1 MKICYITKNKF
12 YLEKDLLISNG
23 LLWYEETGI
32 LGFKFEE
39 IEKLVLIGFKTN
51 ERFDGYVYNR
61 GIENGIFVV
70 GPKFREEKR
79 YILDR
84 LINIFLTLKEIWKNR
99 EILKDIDLVFAPF
112 FEYVAFEFLLLKLI
126 CKKAKFVVYI
136 IGDYPERNYKKR
148 KNLFL
153 KNFLKFAQWLSIKL
167 SSESWFISEYLLKK
181 YRSKNSIVVRSSSI
195 KEGNIVNTAK
205 KIISPFILVFIGRIE
220 QDKNPLLLPIILKK
234 VQEKRFDISLKIV
247 GDGPLRENIIE
258 KINQLNLDKNVYFY
272 GWVKDKEK
280 IFEILDESNVLLLPS
295 IAGEGTPLVFFEAFS
310 RGLPVISTKFP
321 GADEVIIDGINGY
334 LVDYSTDEDIVNQF
348 VEKIE
353 FLIKHP
359 EIYEQISKNNLE
371 KAKEWTMEEFSKIQR
386 ERVIKLVY
394 GN

>member
-1 MKICYITKNKF
+1 MKICLITKNKF
-12 YLEKDLLISNG
+12 YLEKDLLISSG

-51 ERFDGYVYNR
+51 ERFDGYIYNK
-61 GIENGIFVV
+61 GTDNGIFVV

-84 LINIFLTLKEIWKNR
+84 VINIFLTLKEIWKNR
-99 EILKDIDLVFAPF
+99 KILKDVGLVFAPF
-112 FEYVAFEFLLLKLI
+112 FEYVVFEFLLLKLI

-136 IGDYPERNYKKR
+136 IGDYPESNYKKK

-195 KEGNIVNTAK
+195 KERNIVNTAK

-234 VQEKRFDISLKIV
+234 FQEKGFDIRLKIV
-247 GDGPLRENIIE
+247 GDGPLKEKVIE
-258 KINQLNLDKNVYFY
+258 KINQLNLEKIVDFY

-280 IFEILDESNVLLLPS
+280 IFEILDESNILLLPS

-321 GADEVIIDGINGY
+321 GAEEVIEDGINGY
-334 LVDYSTDEDIVNQF
+334 LVNYSTDEDFVNQF

-353 FLIKHP
+353 FLIKNP
-359 EIYEQISKNNLE
+359 EIYEKISKNNLE

-394 GN
+394 GK